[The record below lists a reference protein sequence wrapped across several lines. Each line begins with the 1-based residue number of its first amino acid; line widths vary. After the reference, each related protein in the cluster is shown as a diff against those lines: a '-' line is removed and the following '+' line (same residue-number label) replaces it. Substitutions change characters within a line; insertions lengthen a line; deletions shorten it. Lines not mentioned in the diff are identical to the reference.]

1 MLLKSI
7 NPANGEL
14 IREYEE
20 DQWDEVDRALDN
32 SIAAWHKWKRSA
44 LSLRAELLMDLSAI
58 LLQKREGLAFN
69 ISLEMGKPI
78 RESRSEIEK
87 CAWVCRYYAENA
99 EAFLAPQA
107 VPTEASRSYV
117 AFNSLGPVLAI
128 MPWNFPFW
136 QVFRFAVPA
145 LLTGNTVLL
154 KHASNV
160 PACALAIEQVFIK
173 AGFPEKVFQT
183 LLISSRKIDNVISDR
198 RIHAVTFTG
207 GTQAGR
213 SVGEI
218 AGKYLKKSVLELGGS
233 DPYIILAD
241 AHIEEAADICVKAR
255 LMNAGQSCIAA
266 KRFIIEAPVYD
277 VFAELVIKKMSAAVM
292 GDPMDEKTDLGP
304 LARNNLRLDIEAQ
317 VNNSI
322 SKGAELLLGGVDTQ
336 ISGSFYPATVLGN
349 VTTGMPAYHEE
360 LFGPVASLLKAANM
374 EEAIFMANDTTFGLG
389 AAVFTSDIEKG
400 RYIAEHE
407 LDAGACFVN
416 DSVKSD
422 PRLPFGGVKES
433 GYGRELSVF
442 GLREFMNIKTVVV
455 R

>member
-7 NPANGEL
+7 NPATGEL
-14 IREYEE
+14 IREYDEL
-20 DQWDEVDRALDN
+20 QWDDVDSALDH
-32 SIAAWHKWKRSA
+32 SLAAFHQWKRSA
-44 LSLRAELLMDLSAI
+44 LSRRAELLMAVSDI
-58 LLQKREGLAFN
+58 LLKKKEGLAFN

-99 EAFLAPQA
+99 ESFLAPQSIR
-107 VPTEASRSYV
+107 TEASQSYV
-117 AFNSLGPVLAI
+117 AFNPVGPVLAI

-136 QVFRFAVPA
+136 QVFRFAAPA
-145 LLTGNTVLL
+145 LLAGNSVLL

-160 PACALAIEQVFIK
+160 PACALAIEQVFVE
-173 AGFPEKVFQT
+173 AGFPSKVFQT

-198 RIHAVTFTG
+198 RIQAVTFTG
-207 GTQAGR
+207 STPAGR
-213 SVGEI
+213 SVGEL
-218 AGKYLKKSVLELGGS
+218 AGKHLKKSVLELGGS

-241 AHIEEAADICVKAR
+241 AHIEEAAEICVKAR
-255 LMNAGQSCIAA
+255 LLNAGQSCISA

-277 VFAELVIKKMSAAVM
+277 AFSEAVIKKMRAAVM

-322 SKGAELLLGGVDTQ
+322 SKGAELLLGGVDPQ
-336 ISGSFYPATVLGN
+336 IPGAYYPATVLGN
-349 VTTGMPAYHEE
+349 VSAGMPAYQEE
-360 LFGPVASLLKAANM
+360 LFGPVAALIKAANM
-374 EEAIFMANDTTFGLG
+374 EEAIFIANDTTFGLG

-407 LDAGACFVN
+407 LEAGSCFVN
-416 DSVKSD
+416 DFVKSD

>member
-7 NPANGEL
+7 NPATGEL
-14 IREYEE
+14 IREYDEL
-20 DQWDEVDRALDN
+20 QWDDVDSALDH
-32 SIAAWHKWKRSA
+32 SLAAFHQWKRSA
-44 LSLRAELLMDLSAI
+44 FSRRAQLLMAVSDI
-58 LLQKREGLAFN
+58 LVKKKEGLAFN

-78 RESRSEIEK
+78 RESRSELEK

-99 EAFLAPQA
+99 ESFLAPQ
-107 VPTEASRSYV
+107 PIRTEASQSYV
-117 AFNSLGPVLAI
+117 AFNPVGPVLAI

-136 QVFRFAVPA
+136 QVFRFAAPA
-145 LLTGNTVLL
+145 LLAGNTVLL

-160 PACALAIEQVFIK
+160 PACALAIEQVFVE
-173 AGFPEKVFQT
+173 AGFPSKVFQT
-183 LLISSRKIDNVISDR
+183 LLISSRKIDNVIADR
-198 RIHAVTFTG
+198 RIQAVTFTG
-207 GTQAGR
+207 STPAGR

-218 AGKYLKKSVLELGGS
+218 AGKHLKKSVLELGGS

-241 AHIEEAADICVKAR
+241 AHIEEAAELCVKAR
-255 LMNAGQSCIAA
+255 LLNAGQSCISA

-277 VFAELVIKKMSAAVM
+277 AFSEAVIKKMSAAVM

-322 SKGAELLLGGVDTQ
+322 SKGAELLLGGVDPQ
-336 ISGSFYPATVLGN
+336 IPGAYYPATVLGN
-349 VTTGMPAYHEE
+349 VSAGMPAYQEE
-360 LFGPVASLLKAANM
+360 LFGPVAALIKAANM
-374 EEAIFMANDTTFGLG
+374 EEAIFIANDTTFGLG

-407 LDAGACFVN
+407 LEAGCCFVN
-416 DSVKSD
+416 DFVKSD

>member
-1 MLLKSI
+1 MQLKSI
-7 NPANGEL
+7 NPANGEI

-20 DQWDEVDRALDN
+20 FQRDDVDRSLDQAM
-32 SIAAWHKWKRSA
+32 AAFNLWKRSA
-44 LSLRAELLMDLSAI
+44 ISLRADLLVAVADKLI
-58 LLQKREGLAFN
+58 EKKEGLAFT

-78 RESRSEIEK
+78 RESRSEVEK

-99 EAFLAPQA
+99 ASFLAPQNIQ
-107 VPTEASRSYV
+107 TEASQSYV
-117 AFNSLGPVLAI
+117 AFNPLGPVLAI

-136 QVFRFAVPA
+136 QVFRFAAPA
-145 LLTGNTVLL
+145 LLAGNSVLL

-160 PACALAIEQVFIK
+160 PACALAIEQVFVE
-173 AGFPEKVFQT
+173 AGFPSNVFQT

-198 RIHAVTFTG
+198 RIQAVTFTG
-207 GTQAGR
+207 STPAGR

-218 AGKYLKKSVLELGGS
+218 AGKHLKKSVLELGGS
-233 DPYIILAD
+233 DPYLILAD
-241 AHIEEAADICVKAR
+241 ANLEEAAEICVKAR
-255 LMNAGQSCIAA
+255 LLNAGQSCISA

-277 VFAELVIKKMSAAVM
+277 AFSEMVISKMSAAKM

-304 LARNNLRLDIEAQ
+304 LARNSLRLDIEAQ
-317 VNNSI
+317 VNNSMA
-322 SKGAELLLGGVDTQ
+322 KGAELLLGGVDPQ
-336 ISGSFYPATVLGN
+336 IPGAYYPPTVLGS

-360 LFGPVASLLKAANM
+360 LFGPVASLIKAANR
-374 EEAIFMANDTTFGLG
+374 EEASRIANDTTFGLG

-407 LDAGACFVN
+407 LEAGACFVN
-416 DSVKSD
+416 DFVKSD
-422 PRLPFGGVKES
+422 PRMPFGGVKES
-433 GYGRELSVF
+433 GYGRELSVY

>member
-7 NPANGEL
+7 NPATGEL

-20 DQWDEVDRALDN
+20 LQWDDVDIALDQ
-32 SIAAWHKWKRSA
+32 SVEVFHRWRRSA
-44 LSLRAELLMDLSAI
+44 VSKRAELLMAASEV
-58 LLQKREGLAFN
+58 LLKKKEGLAFN

-78 RESRSEIEK
+78 RESRSEVEK

-99 EAFLAPQA
+99 ENFLASQFIA
-107 VPTEASRSYV
+107 TEASQSYV
-117 AFNSLGPVLAI
+117 AYNPLGPVLAI

-136 QVFRFAVPA
+136 QVFRFAAPA
-145 LLTGNTVLL
+145 ILAGNTVLL

-160 PACALAIEQVFIK
+160 PACALAIEQVFMD
-173 AGFPEKVFQT
+173 AGFPARVFQT
-183 LLISSRKIDNVISDR
+183 LLISSRKIDNVIADR
-198 RIHAVTFTG
+198 RIRAVTFTG
-207 GTQAGR
+207 STPAGR

-241 AHIEEAADICVKAR
+241 ANIEEAAEVCVKAR
-255 LMNAGQSCIAA
+255 LLNAGQSCISA

-277 VFAELVIKKMSAAVM
+277 AFSDAVIKKMDAAVM

-304 LARNNLRLDIEAQ
+304 LAHNNLRLDLEAQ

-322 SKGAELLLGGVDTQ
+322 SKGADLLLGGVNLDLP
-336 ISGSFYPATVLGN
+336 GAYYPATVLGN
-349 VTTGMPAYHEE
+349 VSAGMPAYEEE
-360 LFGPVASLLKAANM
+360 LFGPVAALIKAATK
-374 EEAIFMANDTTFGLG
+374 EEAIFIANDSTFGLG
-389 AAVFTSDIEKG
+389 SAVFTSDIEKG

-407 LDAGACFVN
+407 LEAGCCFVN
-416 DSVKSD
+416 DFVKSD
-422 PRLPFGGVKES
+422 PRLPFGGIKES

>member
-7 NPANGEL
+7 NPATGEL
-14 IREYEE
+14 IREYDEL
-20 DQWDEVDRALDN
+20 QWDDVDSALDC
-32 SIAAWHKWKRSA
+32 SLAAFHQWKRSA
-44 LSLRAELLMDLSAI
+44 LSIRAELLRAASDK
-58 LLQKREGLAFN
+58 LLEKLEGLAFN

-99 EAFLAPQA
+99 VSFLAPQDI
-107 VPTEASRSYV
+107 PTEATQSYV
-117 AFNSLGPVLAI
+117 AFNPVGPVLAI

-136 QVFRFAVPA
+136 QVFRFAAPA
-145 LLTGNTVLL
+145 LLAGNTVLL

-160 PACALAIEQVFIK
+160 PACALAIEQVFVE
-173 AGFPEKVFQT
+173 AGFPSKVFQT

-198 RIHAVTFTG
+198 RIQAVTFTG
-207 GTQAGR
+207 STPAGR

-218 AGKYLKKSVLELGGS
+218 AGKHLKKSVLELGGS
-233 DPYIILAD
+233 DPYLILAD
-241 AHIEEAADICVKAR
+241 ANLEEAAEICVKAR
-255 LMNAGQSCIAA
+255 LMNAGQSCISA
-266 KRFIIEAPVYD
+266 KRFIIEAPVYEA
-277 VFAELVIKKMSAAVM
+277 FSQLVVQKMSAAVM

-317 VNNSI
+317 VNNSV
-322 SKGAELLLGGVDTQ
+322 SKGAELLLGGVDPQ
-336 ISGSFYPATVLGN
+336 MPGAFYPATVLGN
-349 VTTGMPAYHEE
+349 VTPGMPAYHEE
-360 LFGPVASLLKAANM
+360 LFGPVAALLKAANM
-374 EEAIFMANDTTFGLG
+374 DEAISIANATTFGLG

-407 LDAGACFVN
+407 LEAGCCFVN
-416 DSVKSD
+416 DFVKSD